1 LAPGDFPDLH
11 DRRKFTPH
19 KSREGDTDSGGAIHA
34 MRATG
39 ATYAMAT
46 TDNAPDEEAQDETC
60 AARAGNSHPARKHQ
74 MFHVEHFP
82 NSKGRRRRFWRAAD
96 WVMARGGM
104 ANYPSR

>member
-39 ATYAMAT
+39 AT
-46 TDNAPDEEAQDETC
+46 
-60 AARAGNSHPARKHQ
+60 
-74 MFHVEHFP
+74 
-82 NSKGRRRRFWRAAD
+82 
-96 WVMARGGM
+96 
-104 ANYPSR
+104 